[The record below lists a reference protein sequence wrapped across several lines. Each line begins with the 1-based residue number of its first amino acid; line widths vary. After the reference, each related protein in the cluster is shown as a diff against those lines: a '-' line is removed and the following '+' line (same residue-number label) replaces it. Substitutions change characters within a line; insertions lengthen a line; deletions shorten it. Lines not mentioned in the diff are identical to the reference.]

1 MYENRLKRMIHEG
14 VPAVGCWIGVADP
27 SAVEVIADAGFDW
40 LLIDMEHSP
49 IGPENLRDI
58 LVALKG
64 SKSVPL
70 VRLMANEAAYFK
82 TALDLGAE
90 GVVVPMVESGED
102 ARRVVQNGRYP
113 PLGVR
118 GFSPMRASQY
128 FRNIQEYLAKA
139 NEEILLIPQVESVNA
154 AGHVEAIAGTPGI
167 DGIFIGSSDLAS
179 SMNFLGQPTHPDV
192 QGALE
197 RLIARIRSCGV
208 PFGIPTTTPEE
219 FAHFVERGAT
229 LLTVASDI
237 FLLRDAAG
245 HRLRERKSWLATKR
259 SCI

>member
-1 MYENRLKRMIHEG
+1 
-14 VPAVGCWIGVADP
+14 
-27 SAVEVIADAGFDW
+27 VEVIADAGFDW

-70 VRLMANEAAYFK
+70 VRLMANDAAYFK
-82 TALDLGAE
+82 TALDLGAG
-90 GVVVPMVESGED
+90 GVVVPMVESGDD

-118 GFSPMRASQY
+118 GFSPMRASRY

-139 NEEILLIPQVESVNA
+139 NEEILLIAQIESAKAVDQVEAVAS
-154 AGHVEAIAGTPGI
+154 TPGI
-167 DGIFIGSSDLAS
+167 DGIFIGPSDLAS
-179 SMNFLGQPTHPDV
+179 SMNLIRQPAHPNLQETID
-192 QGALE
+192 
-197 RLIARIRSCGV
+197 RLITRIRSCGV
-208 PFGIPTTTPEE
+208 PFGLPTTTQEE
-219 FAHFVERGAT
+219 FAYFVERGGT

-237 FLLRDAAG
+237 FLLRDGAD
-245 HRLRERKSWLATKR
+245 RCLRERKSWLDYKGTR
-259 SCI
+259 WT